1 MFFYVECFFHLGG
14 FMRETEREVLRFVEE
29 NDVKFI
35 RLAFSDLEGT
45 QKNMSIMPCELEKAF
60 SKGIPF
66 DTSKFQG
73 FFHKKAFL
81 RPIANT
87 LSLLPWRP
95 QSGRV
100 IRLYC
105 DIVDENG
112 RHMEYD
118 SRDILSQTIEK
129 GKKKGY
135 EFQIGV
141 ECEFYLFKN
150 DAYGHETTEPIDH
163 GSYFDIAPL
172 DQAEN
177 IRRDICLTLE
187 KMSIQPL
194 SSHHEAGWGQNE
206 IVFAENEPLCACDNI
221 MTYKSVV
228 ATMASLSGYSASFHP
243 LPIKDQPGSGLHFR
257 IAIQKN
263 DVLLDE
269 HDEAMKQFKERIQK
283 RLPEICAIL
292 DTKEESYERV
302 NRLDPK
308 RLIEIDKE
316 WLIVHSADS
325 LCNPYLALA
334 CMLEAGMCEET
345 SCEKLPT
352 NLEKARKIAQHSSF
366 LSSFLNENI
375 LKVYSQ

>member
-1 MFFYVECFFHLGG
+1 MN
-14 FMRETEREVLRFVEE
+14 ETEREVLRFVEE

-35 RLAFSDLEGT
+35 RLTFTDLLGI

-73 FFHKKAFL
+73 FFHEKAFL

-87 LSLLPWRP
+87 LALLPWRP

-100 IRLYC
+100 IRLFC
-105 DIVDENG
+105 DIIDEKGN
-112 RHMEYD
+112 HTQYD
-118 SRDILSQTIEK
+118 SRNVLHQTIIK

-135 EFQIGV
+135 EFHLAF

-150 DAYGHETTEPIDH
+150 DTYGNMTNEPIDH

-187 KMSIQPL
+187 KMGIQPL

-206 IVFAENEPLCACDNI
+206 IVFAEDEPLCACDNF

-228 ATMASLSGYSASFHP
+228 ATMASLSGHTASFHP
-243 LPIKDQPGSGLHFR
+243 LPIQGQPGSGLH
-257 IAIQKN
+257 IKIMIQKDDVWIEKN
-263 DVLLDE
+263 DFEL
-269 HDEAMKQFKERIQK
+269 KQLKQRIQN
-283 RLPEICAIL
+283 RLPEMCAL
-292 DTKEESYERV
+292 LNTKKESYERV
-302 NRLDPK
+302 NHLDPHQ
-308 RLIEIDKE
+308 LIEIDHE
-316 WLIVHSADS
+316 SVILHAADS
-325 LCNPYLALA
+325 MCNPYLAVS
-334 CMLEAGMCEET
+334 CILEALMDEE
-345 SCEKLPT
+345 KKDYDILPAC
-352 NLEKARKIAQHSSF
+352 LEDAHKIAHDSSF
-366 LSSFLNENI
+366 LSSFLSESI
-375 LKVYSQ
+375 LKVYSH